1 MYPWLTHVYKD
12 EMNVNEF
19 YAMKREFMG
28 LNVFNLGLM
37 RYIRIEDSMMNHYY
51 DFFVMEAYDMI
62 MILNFL
68 RFNIE

>member
-1 MYPWLTHVYKD
+1 
-12 EMNVNEF
+12 
-19 YAMKREFMG
+19 MKREFMG